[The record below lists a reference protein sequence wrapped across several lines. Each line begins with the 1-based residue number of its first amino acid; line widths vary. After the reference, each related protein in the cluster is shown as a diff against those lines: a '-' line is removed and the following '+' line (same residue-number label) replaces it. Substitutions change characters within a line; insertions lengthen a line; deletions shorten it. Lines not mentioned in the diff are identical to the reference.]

1 MKTTKVYGAQI
12 ICILVLLLITNTLL
26 SDRFTGNFQ
35 HADGCEAFREGWQ
48 VYVGDE
54 VRSYDKLPQILS
66 TNGHNEIRLNRTVQ
80 GADTIGLFAFQQQIY
95 VYLDGEEVF
104 RFAPNE
110 NVNSKTPGNGWQF
123 IELASY
129 DAGKELSICI
139 VQCYKKNKVNIPVL
153 YHGTKMSITLHYL
166 QSKTFLLVI
175 SLIGVMVGLFL
186 LLVWGIAGQSLQLNR
201 GLPWLALFAVF
212 IGTWSVIE
220 ANVYSFFFDKLLLFS
235 WISYICLKMSVVPFL
250 MFVNYT
256 FHNGN
261 SKLLRG
267 LIAFSCAEFWVSSFL
282 QLTGIM
288 DYADTAFVTHG
299 ILCVSSIYIMV
310 TAVPKLFSKK
320 KNWENMEDHKVTYT
334 VHSVFIVVVA
344 VTSMMDMYRFYF
356 SNNPDIALY
365 SRIGYFG
372 YVLAVTIASLMDFIS
387 LIVMGKQ
394 AALIKQEASIDA
406 MTKLHNRAEFEKDI
420 AKASKNS
427 KDMGIVMCDL
437 NDLKKFNDVYGHDM
451 GDFYIII
458 GSEVIQDIF
467 GQWGKLYRIGGD
479 EFCGIVK
486 GLTEDAFMKAQ
497 ENMEGRMKA
506 LHVVGYDLHMEVSSG
521 YAVFDQGRDKNL
533 RDTMKR
539 ADARMYQRKK
549 QLKEGVSYS
558 EENLFKQ

>member
-1 MKTTKVYGAQI
+1 MKTTRVYGAQV

-26 SDRFTGNFQ
+26 SGMFTGNFQ
-35 HADGCEAFREGWQ
+35 YADGCEAFREGWQ
-48 VYVGDE
+48 IHVGDE
-54 VRSYDKLPQILS
+54 VRSYDKLPQIIS
-66 TNGHNEIRLNRTVQ
+66 TNGQNDIRLNRTVQ
-80 GADTIGLFAFQQQIY
+80 GVDTIGFFSFQQQIY
-95 VYLDGEEVF
+95 VYLDGEEIL

-123 IELASY
+123 IELTSE
-129 DAGKELSICI
+129 DAGKELSIRI

-166 QSKTFLLVI
+166 RSESFLLLI
-175 SLIGVMVGLFL
+175 SLIGVIVGLFL
-186 LLVWGIAGQSLQLNR
+186 LLICNIAGKRLQLNR
-201 GLPWLALFAVF
+201 GLSWLALFAVF
-212 IGTWSVIE
+212 IGTWSAIE
-220 ANVYSFFFDKLLLFS
+220 TNVYSFFFNRLLMFS
-235 WISYICLKMSVVPFL
+235 WISYICLKMAVVPFL

-267 LIAFSCAEFWVSSFL
+267 LIAFSFVEFWVSGFL

-288 DYADTAFVTHG
+288 DYADTVFLTHG
-299 ILCVSSIYIMV
+299 ILFISGIYIMV
-310 TAVPKLFSKK
+310 TAIPKLFFRR
-320 KNWENMEDHKVTYT
+320 KNWDNIEDRKVTYV
-334 VHSVFIVVVA
+334 VHSIFIVVVA
-344 VTSMMDMYRFYF
+344 VTSMIDMYRFYF

-394 AALIKQEASIDA
+394 AALIKQEASIDP
-406 MTKLHNRAEFEKDI
+406 MTKLRNRAEFEKDI
-420 AKASKNS
+420 VKVSSKNS
-427 KDMGIVMCDL
+427 RNMGIVMCDL
-437 NDLKKFNDVYGHDM
+437 NDLKMFNDVYGHDM
-451 GDFYIII
+451 GDYYIII

-467 GQWGKLYRIGGD
+467 GQWGNVYRVGGD

-486 GLTEDAFMKAQ
+486 GLTEEEFINAREK
-497 ENMEGRMKA
+497 MESRMKA
-506 LHVVGYDLHMEVSSG
+506 LHVVGYDLRMEVSSG
-521 YAVFDQGRDKNL
+521 YAVFNQGQDKNL

-549 QLKEGVSYS
+549 QLKKS
-558 EENLFKQ
+558 